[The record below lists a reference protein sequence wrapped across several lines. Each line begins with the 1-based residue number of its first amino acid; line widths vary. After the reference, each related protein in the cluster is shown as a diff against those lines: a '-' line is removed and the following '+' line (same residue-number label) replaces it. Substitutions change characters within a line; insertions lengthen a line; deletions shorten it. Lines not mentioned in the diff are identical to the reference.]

1 MKGIFAAPK
10 DGVPALISVLH
21 RLGLPSGTQ
30 FPDVG
35 VPTFIDVGANKGL
48 DTIRILELWAKFG
61 HRQIAAVHP
70 QFCHSDSAMCH
81 VPRIEVHALE
91 LNPDNAA
98 TLRRTS
104 SELRFGDRVHIHNI
118 GASDSSGTKVVCTK
132 ASKQGS
138 GDEHATL
145 LGDAG
150 NSAEQGQ
157 ANARCI
163 PVNVTSLDDFA
174 SSHGLS
180 SLHYVKID
188 AEGFD
193 ARVLLGATNLMS
205 QGRIGVL
212 TFECC
217 HLWHLAR
224 LPRDAFL
231 PRGTTPRNYSALTSL
246 VHAARLNAYDTYLLS
261 HVQMLRISLDLYTA
275 HELEEFER
283 CGWCN
288 FALIRRIPHFQRIP
302 ALFNL
307 NLDITGCL
315 T

>member
-104 SELRFGDRVHIHNI
+104 SELAV
-118 GASDSSGTKVVCTK
+118 S
-132 ASKQGS
+132 
-138 GDEHATL
+138 
-145 LGDAG
+145 
-150 NSAEQGQ
+150 
-157 ANARCI
+157 
-163 PVNVTSLDDFA
+163 P
-174 SSHGLS
+174 
-180 SLHYVKID
+180 
-188 AEGFD
+188 
-193 ARVLLGATNLMS
+193 
-205 QGRIGVL
+205 
-212 TFECC
+212 
-217 HLWHLAR
+217 
-224 LPRDAFL
+224 
-231 PRGTTPRNYSALTSL
+231 
-246 VHAARLNAYDTYLLS
+246 
-261 HVQMLRISLDLYTA
+261 
-275 HELEEFER
+275 
-283 CGWCN
+283 
-288 FALIRRIPHFQRIP
+288 
-302 ALFNL
+302 
-307 NLDITGCL
+307 
-315 T
+315 